1 MGRRLSRK
9 FNALLATVI
18 VAVSLAGC
26 KADTNPNNYQV
37 ISEESS
43 KAPSEPAVEQTQES
57 MVSEQENSSNIDQK
71 EEKEID
77 TAWEEFTTTISIGE
91 SGFTTNQA
99 MFLSTPKASYRF
111 GDIESGT
118 GFELVE
124 YGWSEGNNPS
134 GYMVLRIDGL
144 QVRVYPIEGLPV
156 QQGLKNSGGVYYHEV
171 GQLTGNLRKFY
182 AYVQGNSYWL
192 TFEVECGDEF
202 DQEIAVKAVK
212 EASTYFTINSSLSGL
227 YNKPRL
233 KVKIGDYTYCA
244 ALGDLPDSG
253 VVVNYDTGELSISSS
268 DDSII
273 ISLFGEKSGYE
284 ELDGYSGIYYTSF
297 GSAEFCDRMLNSER
311 FCAC

>member
-1 MGRRLSRK
+1 MSRK
-9 FNALLATVI
+9 FNALLAALI
-18 VAVSLAGC
+18 VAASLAGC

-43 KAPSEPAVEQTQES
+43 KVSSERVAEQVQES
-57 MVSEQENSSNIDQK
+57 TAGEQEDSGNMDQE
-71 EEKEID
+71 EEKEPD
-77 TAWEEFTTTISIGE
+77 TAWDEFTTTISLGE
-91 SGFTTNQA
+91 AGFTTSQA

-111 GDIESGT
+111 GNIESGT

-124 YGWSEGNNPS
+124 YGWSERDHPS
-134 GYMVLRIDGL
+134 GYMVLMIDGL
-144 QVRVYPIEGLPV
+144 KVRVYPIEGLPV
-156 QQGLKNSGGVYYHEV
+156 QQGLKNLGGVYYHEV

-192 TFEVECGDEF
+192 TFEVERDEEF
-202 DQEIAVKAVK
+202 DQETAVKAVK

-233 KVKIGDYTYCA
+233 KIKIGDYTYCA

-253 VVVNYDTGELSISSS
+253 IVVNYDTGDLTISS
-268 DDSII
+268 DEDGVI

-284 ELDGYSGIYYTSF
+284 ELDGYSGIYYKSF

-311 FCAC
+311 FCKC

>member
-1 MGRRLSRK
+1 MK
-9 FNALLATVI
+9 FKMLLAAIIMT
-18 VAVSLAGC
+18 ASLAGC
-26 KADTNPNNYQV
+26 KADMKADNFQV

-43 KAPSEPAVEQTQES
+43 KVTNESVVEQIQES
-57 MVSEQENSSNIDQK
+57 ELDEQEAGSNIEQEDWK
-71 EEKEID
+71 EPD
-77 TAWEEFTTTISIGE
+77 TDWDEFTTTISVGE

-124 YGWSEGNNPS
+124 YGWSAEDNPS

-144 QVRVYPIEGLPV
+144 QVRVYPIEGLSV
-156 QQGLKNSGGVYYHEV
+156 QQGLKDSGGVYYHEV

-182 AYVQGNSYWL
+182 AYVQGNSYWM
-192 TFEVECGDEF
+192 TFEVECDEDF
-202 DQEIAVKAVK
+202 DQGTAVKAVK
-212 EASTYFTINSSLSGL
+212 EASTYFTLNSSLSGL

-233 KVKIGDYTYCA
+233 KVKIGDFTYCA
-244 ALGDLPDSG
+244 DLGDLPDSG
-253 VVVNYDTGELSISSS
+253 IVVNYDTGDLAISSAEN
-268 DDSII
+268 SIV

-284 ELDGYSGIYYTSF
+284 ELDDYSGIYYKSF

-311 FCAC
+311 FCEC